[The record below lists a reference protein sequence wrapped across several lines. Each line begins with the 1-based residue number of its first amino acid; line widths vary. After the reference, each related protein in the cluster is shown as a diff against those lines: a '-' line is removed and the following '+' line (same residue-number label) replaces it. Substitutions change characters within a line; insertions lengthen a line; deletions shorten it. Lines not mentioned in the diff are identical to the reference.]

1 MRMKLHFHA
10 DVPGAVRA
18 ILREEYRAYANSAAM
33 TAAEQQELVAWVA
46 AGHSPYSNPY
56 DLANESGRE
65 LDFVAAAR
73 LTDDLA
79 SELAAG

>member
-1 MRMKLHFHA
+1 MKLHFHA
-10 DVPGAVRA
+10 DVPSAA
-18 ILREEYRAYANSAAM
+18 QTILREEYRAYTKTAAV

-46 AGHSPYSNPY
+46 AGNSPYSNPY
-56 DLANESGRE
+56 NLVADESGRE

>member
-1 MRMKLHFHA
+1 MKLHFHA
-10 DVPGAVRA
+10 DVPGAA
-18 ILREEYRAYANSAAM
+18 QTILREEYRAYTKTAAV

-46 AGHSPYSNPY
+46 AGNSPYSNPY
-56 DLANESGRE
+56 NLVADESGRE

>member
-1 MRMKLHFHA
+1 MRMKLNFHV
-10 DVPGAVRA
+10 DVPGAA
-18 ILREEYRAYANSAAM
+18 QTILREEYRAYTKTAAV

-56 DLANESGRE
+56 NLADESGRE

-73 LTDDLA
+73 LTEDLA

>member
-1 MRMKLHFHA
+1 M
-10 DVPGAVRA
+10 DVPGEGRA
-18 ILREEYRAYANSAAM
+18 ILQAEYRAYTKTAM
-33 TAAEQQELVAWVA
+33 MAAAEQQELVAWVA

-56 DLANESGRE
+56 NLADESGRE

-73 LTDDLA
+73 LTEDLA

>member
-1 MRMKLHFHA
+1 
-10 DVPGAVRA
+10 
-18 ILREEYRAYANSAAM
+18 M

-46 AGHSPYSNPY
+46 AGNSPYSNPY
-56 DLANESGRE
+56 NLTDESGRE